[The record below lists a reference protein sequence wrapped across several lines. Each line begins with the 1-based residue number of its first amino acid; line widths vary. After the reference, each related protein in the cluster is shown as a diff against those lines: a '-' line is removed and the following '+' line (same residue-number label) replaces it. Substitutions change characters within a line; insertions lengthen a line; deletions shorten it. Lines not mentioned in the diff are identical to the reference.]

1 MKSIAAMVMLVVAIA
16 AGTWSDRPQIHAA
29 MSVGGYRVLAADF
42 HVHST
47 FPGAA
52 LLGPWDLVLEAR
64 RQGIDAF
71 ALTPHNQIVSAKIG
85 RWFSR
90 LVRGPLVIVGEEVR
104 RLRYHLIA
112 AGIEQQIAPT
122 MPAVDAI
129 AEVHRQGG
137 VAIAAHP
144 IAEFWPAYSGAA
156 LAQLDAAEVMQPRAF
171 FEPYIRLELQ
181 QFLRRGGMTP
191 IGSSD
196 YHGIGALGLPRTYV
210 FATGESEAAVL
221 DAVRA
226 GRTVVYGVDGE
237 AYGDSKL
244 IRLAAADGRLP
255 IRNPDDRRETTP
267 AVLSRLTGI
276 LALLAATSAVYRR
289 ATTIRRRSDAEH

>member
-1 MKSIAAMVMLVVAIA
+1 VKSIAAIVLPLVAIA
-16 AGTWSDRPQIHAA
+16 AGTWSDRAQIRAPI
-29 MSVGGYRVLAADF
+29 SVGGYRVLAADF

-64 RQGIDAF
+64 RQGIEAF

-85 RWFSR
+85 RWFAR
-90 LVRGPLVIVGEEVR
+90 LVGGPTVIVGEEVR

-112 AGIEQQIAPT
+112 AGIEARIAPT
-122 MPAVDAI
+122 VPAAEAI

-137 VAIAAHP
+137 AAIAAHP

-156 LAQLDAAEVMQPRAF
+156 LAQLDGAEVMHPRAF
-171 FEPYIRLELQ
+171 FEPRVRLELQ
-181 QFLRRGGMTP
+181 QFLRRGGMTA

-210 FATGESEAAVL
+210 FATDASEAAIL

-255 IRNPDDRRETTP
+255 IRNLDDRRDRML
-267 AVLSRLTGI
+267 AVISRLTGI
-276 LALLAATSAVYRR
+276 FALLAATSAVYAGA
-289 ATTIRRRSDAEH
+289 ATEPTA

>member
-1 MKSIAAMVMLVVAIA
+1 VKSLVAIALLFVAIA
-16 AGTWSDRPQIHAA
+16 AGTWSDRVQIRPPI
-29 MSVGGYRVLAADF
+29 SVGGYRVLAADF
-42 HVHST
+42 HVHTT
-47 FPGAA
+47 FPGGA
-52 LLGPWDLVLEAR
+52 LPGPWDVVLEAR

-71 ALTPHNQIVSAKIG
+71 ALTPHNQIVSARIG

-90 LVRGPLVIVGEEVR
+90 LVGGPTVIVGEEVR

-112 AGIEQQIAPT
+112 VGIEHRIAPSLS
-122 MPAVDAI
+122 AEEAI

-144 IAEFWPAYSGAA
+144 IARFWPAYAGAA
-156 LAQLDAAEVMQPRAF
+156 LAQLDGAEVMHPRAF
-171 FEPYIRLELQ
+171 VEPRVRLELR
-181 QFLRRGGMTP
+181 QFLSRGRMTA

-210 FATGESEAAVL
+210 FAADESERAIL

-255 IRNPDDRRETTP
+255 VRNPDDRRDMTL
-267 AVLSRLTGI
+267 AVISRLTGI
-276 LALLAATSAVYRR
+276 FALLAATSAVYRS
-289 ATTIRRRSDAEH
+289 ATTKPTA